1 MAGCCRAR
9 AAAAPGPAGAG
20 VVRWSRRRGG
30 GGGRGLVAVA
40 AGLVAGQLRLPEG
53 GEPVQGVGDGTGGP
67 AQDPA
72 DRVRG
77 EVGVR
82 VPGEMGGDEVAQL
95 PGAGRRA
102 GRAAWLASARG
113 GLEEAAALGGGGADG
128 VHRGQRG
135 GGVPAVEHL
144 RGLGSGGGHLAQQHR
159 CLTSRRISVRRRR
172 LRLAVRRRR
181 GCVFPAAGPSAAG
194 PSGMPA
200 SGAAFAS
207 GAPSSAWA
215 GVVSSAPGVPV
226 TVLSAAA
233 GSGVL
238 PSASSG
244 AGPLPGAGRLA
255 SPSAGA
261 GGPAGGSAVPAGSV
275 SSAPAGAVAG
285 AGDAAWGAG
294 CQVAGAVVRPLRA
307 PGVRVAR
314 PLVSRAASSWP
325 ATIRLVPA
333 AVAIWAAVA
342 PGAAVSAAQTAAA
355 GPSAGGRRLG
365 RAAGTRP
372 CARRCAAR

>member
-1 MAGCCRAR
+1 MRVVLSGRRGWRVAGCCRAR
-9 AAAAPGPAGAG
+9 GSGGSWPGRCWCGQVVPAG
-20 VVRWSRRRGG
+20 GG

-82 VPGEMGGDEVAQL
+82 VPGEMGRDEIPQL

-159 CLTSRRISVRRRR
+159 CLTGRRVRRAGCGS
-172 LRLAVRRRR
+172 LSAGAGCGSLSARRR
-181 GCVFPAAGPSAAG
+181 GCVFP
-194 PSGMPA
+194 
-200 SGAAFAS
+200 
-207 GAPSSAWA
+207 
-215 GVVSSAPGVPV
+215 
-226 TVLSAAA
+226 
-233 GSGVL
+233 
-238 PSASSG
+238 
-244 AGPLPGAGRLA
+244 
-255 SPSAGA
+255 
-261 GGPAGGSAVPAGSV
+261 GG
-275 SSAPAGAVAG
+275 GAVSGG
-285 AGDAAWGAG
+285 AIGDA
-294 CQVAGAVVRPLRA
+294 CVRR
-307 PGVRVAR
+307 GVRRRAR
-314 PLVSRAASSWP
+314 
-325 ATIRLVPA
+325 
-333 AVAIWAAVA
+333 
-342 PGAAVSAAQTAAA
+342 
-355 GPSAGGRRLG
+355 RRLLG
-365 RAAGTRP
+365 RGRSHP
-372 CARRCAAR
+372 RRARR